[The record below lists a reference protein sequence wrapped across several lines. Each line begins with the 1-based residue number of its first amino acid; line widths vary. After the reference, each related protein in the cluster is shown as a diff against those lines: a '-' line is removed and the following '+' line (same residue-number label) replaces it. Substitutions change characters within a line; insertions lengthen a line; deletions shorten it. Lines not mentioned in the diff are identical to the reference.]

1 MDPEDDKDD
10 SSDMDYTPHD
20 FNEEVVRTGPH
31 GGAKVDPE
39 AVSATPVPGTAVVVV
54 MDMVMVAAVLV
65 CSDRIG
71 PVGKET
77 TNLTATNY

>member
-39 AVSATPVPGTAVVVV
+39 AVSATPVPGTAVPTTSPYLPSQN
-54 MDMVMVAAVLV
+54 AASAL
-65 CSDRIG
+65 S
-71 PVGKET
+71 
-77 TNLTATNY
+77 